1 MLKGFIVLV
10 LLVVLVGGAVAGEKA
25 KFTPYGFIRTDV
37 VYNTTNAPKGD
48 WVLWAPDENSAAADE
63 SIYTMTARHSRI
75 GVNICG
81 GGDKETGKVSG
92 KIEVDFA
99 GGFPNSSTAARQ
111 PLLRLRHA
119 WVEYSKGKM
128 ALRVGQDW
136 ALISGPFPGTTSFVV
151 GAGKGN
157 LWMRYPQIRFTYD
170 MKPLKVS
177 ASINRPMAG
186 NQGYNAPARG
196 DFDPIG
202 DGERTGMPWFMGRAW
217 YTMGTTTLSAS
228 GHFGQEQIADSLGTF
243 HDMTTYSI
251 NADVVSKL
259 GDKLTVTGRFF
270 MGENLNQFFGGV
282 FQGFVLGSDSVSV
295 KNVPSFGGWA
305 SVAYKVSDKFSVT
318 IGGGMDDPDEDEVPL
333 SRSKNTWIFSKFS
346 YSMMKNLKFDFGVDQ
361 VTTEYSETLEGSNV
375 RIGFNTTF
383 TF

>member
-1 MLKGFIVLV
+1 MKKMLKGFIVLV
-10 LLVVLVGGAVAGEKA
+10 LLVVLVGGAVAGEKSA
-25 KFTPYGFIRTDV
+25 FTPYGFVRTDV
-37 VYNTTNAPKGD
+37 VYNTTNAPVGD
-48 WVLWAPDENSAAADE
+48 WHLWAPAENSDAADQ
-63 SIYTMTARHSRI
+63 SVYTMTARHSRI

-99 GGFPNSSTAARQ
+99 GGFANSSTAARQ
-111 PLLRLRHA
+111 PILRLRHA
-119 WVEYSKGKM
+119 WVEYAKGKM
-128 ALRVGQDW
+128 ALRIGQDW

-157 LWMRYPQIRFTYD
+157 LWMRYPQIKFTYD

-186 NQGYNAPARG
+186 NTTYNAPLKK

-202 DGERTGMPWFMGRAW
+202 DGELTGMPWFMGRAW

-228 GHFGQEQIADSLGTF
+228 GHFGQEQIADSSATL

-259 GDKLTVTGRFF
+259 NKLTLTGRFF

-282 FQGFVLGSDSVSV
+282 FQGFTKTMTEV

-305 SVAYKVSDKFSVT
+305 SAAYKVSDKFSVT
-318 IGGGMDDPDEDEVPL
+318 LGGGMDDPDEDEGALV
-333 SRSKNTWIFSKFS
+333 RTKNTWIFSKFS

-361 VTTEYSETLEGSNV
+361 VTTEYSETLEGSNI